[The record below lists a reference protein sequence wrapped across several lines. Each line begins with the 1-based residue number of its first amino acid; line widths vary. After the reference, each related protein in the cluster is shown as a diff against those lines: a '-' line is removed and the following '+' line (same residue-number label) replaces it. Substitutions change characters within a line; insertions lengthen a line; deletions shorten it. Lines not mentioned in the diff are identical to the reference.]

1 MAIFGTSH
9 LSDAG
14 DLLIFNKLS
23 HKTLLMFEKELGR
36 DRITYLVEEAL
47 PPDAAIAAHLESTK
61 ADGILFRAETSDPIA
76 LRAAIMERINQ
87 GRRVVFLPGP
97 VAHIKGSIC
106 QIPPRVMK
114 TLGALAHF
122 PRPGVCGFLHQLR
135 IGCGSGYGRPGGYPD
150 SHSSQAGSGEPKWPH
165 A

>member
-76 LRAAIMERINQ
+76 LRS
-87 GRRVVFLPGP
+87 P
-97 VAHIKGSIC
+97 
-106 QIPPRVMK
+106 
-114 TLGALAHF
+114 AHF

-135 IGCGSGYGRPGGYPD
+135 IGCGSGYGRPGGHPD
-150 SHSSQAGSGEPKWPH
+150 LHPSQAGAGR
-165 A
+165 

>member
-76 LRAAIMERINQ
+76 LRAAIMMERKFA
-87 GRRVVFLPGP
+87 GVTAPAEGLCLERVFYS
-97 VAHIKGSIC
+97 K
-106 QIPPRVMK
+106 K
-114 TLGALAHF
+114 
-122 PRPGVCGFLHQLR
+122 
-135 IGCGSGYGRPGGYPD
+135 
-150 SHSSQAGSGEPKWPH
+150 
-165 A
+165 

>member
-47 PPDAAIAAHLESTK
+47 PPDAAIAA
-61 ADGILFRAETSDPIA
+61 IW
-76 LRAAIMERINQ
+76 N
-87 GRRVVFLPGP
+87 
-97 VAHIKGSIC
+97 
-106 QIPPRVMK
+106 PPRRTAFCFARK
-114 TLGALAHF
+114 PATPSPCARRSWSASTRGAGWFSCPALWRISRVPSAKF
-122 PRPGVCGFLHQLR
+122 PR
-135 IGCGSGYGRPGGYPD
+135 GS
-150 SHSSQAGSGEPKWPH
+150 
-165 A
+165 

>member
-1 MAIFGTSH
+1 MEQVFHFSLMAIFGTSH

-76 LRAAIMERINQ
+76 LRAGWFSCPALWRIS
-87 GRRVVFLPGP
+87 RVPS
-97 VAHIKGSIC
+97 A
-106 QIPPRVMK
+106 R
-114 TLGALAHF
+114 F
-122 PRPGVCGFLHQLR
+122 PR
-135 IGCGSGYGRPGGYPD
+135 GS
-150 SHSSQAGSGEPKWPH
+150 
-165 A
+165 

>member
-47 PPDAAIAAHLESTK
+47 PRDAAIAANL
-61 ADGILFRAETSDPIA
+61 
-76 LRAAIMERINQ
+76 
-87 GRRVVFLPGP
+87 
-97 VAHIKGSIC
+97 
-106 QIPPRVMK
+106 
-114 TLGALAHF
+114 
-122 PRPGVCGFLHQLR
+122 
-135 IGCGSGYGRPGGYPD
+135 
-150 SHSSQAGSGEPKWPH
+150 
-165 A
+165 